1 MQLQRLHFS
10 GKTSTPTN
18 QPVIPCIAI
27 ILSLILVMSVTIIRR
42 AYDLSSCDFSPD
54 MNPLLARIYNARG
67 ISSQNDLPLQLQQL
81 NDFRQLKDSGKATE
95 ILANAVIN
103 RQRLLI
109 VGDFDCDGATSSA
122 LGVLALRSMGG
133 IADYLV
139 PNRFEYGYGL
149 TPEIVEVA
157 LSFQPDILITVDNG
171 ISSIAG
177 VQAAKAHGMT
187 VVVTDHHLA
196 GRELPAADAIVNPNQ
211 PGCPFPGKN
220 TAGVGVIF
228 YLMCMLRTELRNR
241 GHFQHIPEPNL
252 AQLLDL
258 VALGTVADVVKL
270 DSNNRI
276 LVHQGLS
283 RIRSGHCR
291 PGITALIDVSGRNA
305 ATLVAADLGFALGP
319 RLNAAGRLDDM
330 SIGIELLLCDDM
342 QRARALAFELDG
354 LNQDR
359 KAIESSMQ
367 SQALAELGQMQ
378 FAQNDLPWGISLFQE
393 TWHQGVIGILASRV
407 KERLNRPVIA
417 FAEADNPEGEP
428 QLKGSARSICGL
440 HIRDALDSIARQND
454 GLIIKFG
461 GHAMAAGLSIRKS
474 DFERFK
480 AAFDLE
486 VRQQLTSEDLMAQIH
501 TDGELLPEQ
510 INMTTAFTL
519 RNGGPWGQSFPEPTF
534 DGRFQIIQQRLVS
547 DKHLKMV
554 LKIPDSELWLDAIAF
569 NIDNQAWP
577 NPNIH
582 HIQAVY
588 KLDINE
594 FRGQQNLQLMVEH
607 FEPA

>member
-1 MQLQRLHFS
+1 
-10 GKTSTPTN
+10 
-18 QPVIPCIAI
+18 
-27 ILSLILVMSVTIIRR
+27 MSVTIIRR

-54 MNPLLARIYNARG
+54 MDPLLARIYHARG
-67 ISSQNDLPLQLQQL
+67 VTSQDDLPRQLQQL
-81 NDFRQLKDSGKATE
+81 NDYRQLKDSDKASK
-95 ILANAVIN
+95 ILADAIIN

-133 IADYLV
+133 IADFLV

-149 TPEIVEVA
+149 TPEIVEAA
-157 LSFQPDILITVDNG
+157 LPFQPDVLLTVDNG

-177 VQAAKAHGMT
+177 VQAAKDHGMT

-196 GRELPAADAIVNPNQ
+196 GRQLPAADAVVNPNQ
-211 PGCPFPGKN
+211 PDCPFPGKN

-241 GHFQHIPEPNL
+241 GYFQHTPEPNL

-283 RIRSGHCR
+283 RIRSGRCR
-291 PGITALIDVSGRNA
+291 PGITALIEVSGRNA

-342 QRARALAFELDG
+342 SRARALAHELDD
-354 LNQDR
+354 LNRDR
-359 KAIESSMQ
+359 KTIENSMQ
-367 SQALAELGQMQ
+367 SQAMIELEQMQ
-378 FAQNDLPWGISLFQE
+378 FAQSDLPWGISLFQE
-393 TWHQGVIGILASRV
+393 SWHQGVIGILAARV
-407 KERLNRPVIA
+407 KEKLNRPVIA
-417 FAEADNPEGEP
+417 FAEADNLEGDSL
-428 QLKGSARSICGL
+428 LKGSARSLPGL
-440 HIRDALDSIARQND
+440 HIRDTLDSIARQNPD
-454 GLIIKFG
+454 LIIKFG
-461 GHAMAAGLSIRKS
+461 GHAMAAGLSIRKA

-480 AAFDLE
+480 AAFDVA
-486 VRQQLTSEDLMAQIH
+486 VRQQLTADDLQAQIH

-510 INMTTAFTL
+510 VSMTTAFTL
-519 RNGGPWGQSFPEPTF
+519 RDAGPWGQSFPEPTF
-534 DGRFQIIQQRLVS
+534 DGHFQVMQQKLVGN
-547 DKHLKMV
+547 KHLKMV
-554 LKIPDSELWLDAIAF
+554 LQIPGHPLRLDAIAF
-569 NIDNQAWP
+569 NIDNQMWP

-582 HIQAVY
+582 QIQAVY

-594 FRGQQNLQLMVEH
+594 YRGQQNLQLLVEH
-607 FEPA
+607 LEPA

>member
-1 MQLQRLHFS
+1 
-10 GKTSTPTN
+10 
-18 QPVIPCIAI
+18 
-27 ILSLILVMSVTIIRR
+27 MSVTIIRR

-54 MNPLLARIYNARG
+54 MDPLLARIYHARG
-67 ISSQNDLPLQLQQL
+67 VTSQDGLPRQLQQL
-81 NDFRQLKDSGKATE
+81 NDYRQLKDSDKASK
-95 ILANAVIN
+95 ILADAIVN

-133 IADYLV
+133 IADFLV

-149 TPEIVEVA
+149 TPEIVEAA
-157 LSFQPDILITVDNG
+157 LPFQPDVLLTVDNG

-177 VQAAKAHGMT
+177 VQAAKEHGMT

-196 GRELPAADAIVNPNQ
+196 GRELPAADAVVNPNQ
-211 PGCPFPGKN
+211 PDCPFPGKN

-241 GHFQHIPEPNL
+241 GHFQHTPEPNL

-283 RIRSGHCR
+283 RIRSGRCR

-342 QRARALAFELDG
+342 NRARALARELDD
-354 LNQDR
+354 LNRDR
-359 KAIESSMQ
+359 KAIENSMQ
-367 SQALAELGQMQ
+367 SQAMVELEQMQ

-393 TWHQGVIGILASRV
+393 SWHQGVIGILAARV
-407 KERLNRPVIA
+407 KEKLNRPVIA
-417 FAEADNPEGEP
+417 FAEADNLAGDPL
-428 QLKGSARSICGL
+428 LKGSARSLPGL
-440 HIRDALDSIARQND
+440 HIRDTLDSIARQNP

-461 GHAMAAGLSIRKS
+461 GHAMAAGLSIRKA

-480 AAFDLE
+480 AAFDLA
-486 VRQQLTSEDLMAQIH
+486 VRQQLTSDDLQAQIH

-510 INMTTAFTL
+510 VSMTTAFTL
-519 RNGGPWGQSFPEPTF
+519 RDAGPWGQSFPEPTF
-534 DGRFQIIQQRLVS
+534 DGHFQVMQQKLVGN
-547 DKHLKMV
+547 KHLKMV
-554 LKIPDSELWLDAIAF
+554 LQIPGSQQRLDAIAF
-569 NIDNQAWP
+569 NIDNQMWP
-577 NPNIH
+577 NLNIH
-582 HIQAVY
+582 RIQAVY

-594 FRGQQNLQLMVEH
+594 YRGQQNLQLLVEH

>member
-1 MQLQRLHFS
+1 
-10 GKTSTPTN
+10 
-18 QPVIPCIAI
+18 
-27 ILSLILVMSVTIIRR
+27 MSVTIIRR

-54 MNPLLARIYNARG
+54 MDPLLVRIYNARG
-67 ISSQNDLPLQLQQL
+67 VTSQDGLPRQLQQL
-81 NDFRQLKDSGKATE
+81 NDYRQLKDSDKASK
-95 ILANAVIN
+95 ILADAIIN

-149 TPEIVEVA
+149 TPEIVEAA
-157 LSFQPDILITVDNG
+157 LSFQPDVLITVDNG
-171 ISSIAG
+171 ISSITG
-177 VQAAKAHGMT
+177 VQAAKDHGMT

-211 PGCPFPGKN
+211 PDCPFPGKN

-241 GHFQHIPEPNL
+241 GYFQHTPEPNL

-305 ATLVAADLGFALGP
+305 ATLVATDLGFALGP

-342 QRARALAFELDG
+342 TRARTLALELDG
-354 LNQDR
+354 LNRDR

-367 SQALAELGQMQ
+367 SQAMAELEQMQ
-378 FAQNDLPWGISLFQE
+378 FTRSDLPWGVSLFQE
-393 TWHQGVIGILASRV
+393 SWHQGVIGILASRV

-428 QLKGSARSICGL
+428 QLKGSARSISGL
-440 HIRDALDSIARQND
+440 HIRDTLDSIARQND

-461 GHAMAAGLSIRKS
+461 GHAMAAGLSIRKA

-480 AAFDLE
+480 AAFDAE
-486 VRQQLTSEDLMAQIH
+486 VRQQLTADDLQAQIH

-510 INMTTAFTL
+510 VSMTTAFTL
-519 RNGGPWGQSFPEPTF
+519 RDGGPWGQSFPEPTF
-534 DGRFQIIQQRLVS
+534 DGHFQIIQQKLVGN
-547 DKHLKMV
+547 KHLKMV
-554 LKIPDSELWLDAIAF
+554 LKIPGSQLWLDAIAF
-569 NIDNQAWP
+569 NIDNQTWP

-582 HIQAVY
+582 QIQAVY

-594 FRGQQNLQLMVEH
+594 YRGQQNLQLMVEH
-607 FEPA
+607 FQPA